1 MTYTVV
7 AIMMWL
13 VIAPFCL
20 GLSLARWIKKEYQN
34 LTMIMVMGYF
44 VMLALFQAVYVPFI
58 VFYNHFEPLVMV
70 YAVMTAILA
79 VVSLI
84 LNGGYWRKN
93 RIVYRKGKWSTYG
106 IWVIALG
113 LIGFQ
118 LYKTVVYQ
126 FHDGDDAFYAVTSV
140 ITNTTRNMY
149 LYLPYT
155 GESSLLDKRHAFS
168 AAPIFISFLA
178 SVFHLHPTIVT
189 HMVYSA
195 FILLLTYMIYKL
207 IGDIL
212 LEKENVPLFL
222 IFLSIIN
229 IFGNST
235 IYTSA
240 TFLLTR
246 TGQGKAFLSNIIP
259 AAGILG
265 LLLVWKD
272 MKAGQTGDERKAIP
286 WIFLS
291 LVMITAVYTSMMG
304 ILLAAMLVGG
314 VTVLFVF
321 LYRKLALLI
330 PCMLAMT
337 PLLAIGLLYLKIIF
351 NW

>member
-1 MTYTVV
+1 
-7 AIMMWL
+7 MWL
-13 VIAPFCL
+13 VIAPFCMGISL
-20 GLSLARWIKKEYQN
+20 TRGLKREYQGF
-34 LTMIMVMGYF
+34 TMIMVMGYF
-44 VMLALFQAVYVPFI
+44 VLLALFQVVYVPFV

-70 YAVMTAILA
+70 YAILVA
-79 VVSLI
+79 VISAASLLI
-84 LNGGYWRKN
+84 NGRYWLKN
-93 RIVYRKGKWSTYG
+93 LPKFKPVKWTTCVL
-106 IWVIALG
+106 WLVALA

-118 LYKTVVYQ
+118 LYKTIFYQ

-140 ITNTTRNMY
+140 ITNTTKNMY
-149 LYLPYT
+149 RYLPYT

-168 AAPIFISFLA
+168 AAPVFISFLA

-189 HMVYSA
+189 HVVYSA
-195 FILLLTYMIYKL
+195 FILILIYMIYKL

-212 LEKENVPLFL
+212 LEKEYVPLFL
-222 IFLSIIN
+222 IFLSIMN
-229 IFGNST
+229 LFGNST

-246 TGQGKAFLSNIIP
+246 TGQGKAFLGNIIP

-265 LLLVWKD
+265 LLLLWKD
-272 MKAGQTGDERKAIP
+272 LSRKTP

-291 LVMITAVYTSMMG
+291 MVMITAVYTSMMG

-321 LYRKLALLI
+321 IYKKITLLI
-330 PCMLAMT
+330 PCMLSMV
-337 PLLAIGLLYLKIIF
+337 PLLGIGLLYLKVVF
-351 NW
+351 NL